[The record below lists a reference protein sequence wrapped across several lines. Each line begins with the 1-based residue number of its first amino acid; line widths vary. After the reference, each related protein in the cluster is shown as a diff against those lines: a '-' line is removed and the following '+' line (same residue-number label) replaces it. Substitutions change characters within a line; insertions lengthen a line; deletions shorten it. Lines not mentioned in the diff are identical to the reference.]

1 MFRGGEVGGSSE
13 RICVEAGNRQFFTS
27 FHVITIVIMARTTD
41 MKSIIRIANCLAAM
55 MPRRVAFAFFIM
67 TILTAWGND
76 GVYYTSGNH
85 LVPLQETDISVRK
98 EVLTISLMDNGYARV
113 DVQYEF
119 WNPGAAKRVTMGFEA
134 DPPYNDDYR
143 FHPSGKHPN
152 INSFTVEMNGR
163 RLVYRNAAC
172 VMDGNSDRPLSLP
185 LHFVD
190 TSKKYFVWD
199 NNALFETGVDTDEY
213 GNPANYDVGIDF
225 TYVYYF
231 DANFEPGLN
240 RVHHTYVYRM
250 SIVAGIPY
258 MVNYKLTPAARWAGG
273 KIDDFTL
280 VIRADNTAKHF
291 LVGDSVFG
299 NGKFTVSEGMGK
311 TRRKWHYSDR
321 CTEVTLRN
329 GAVTLHRTGF
339 RPTSEMYI
347 AAVGIDDIYDSRDNS
362 MLVGGTY
369 DRSFNFLSWPF
380 YERGNIKPA
389 DKAFRQRVIRNLP
402 YASRGHVFKD
412 KRLREYF
419 ERLWWYMPDPTYK
432 DNTDDFT
439 PADWEC
445 VNYKEK

>member
-1 MFRGGEVGGSSE
+1 M
-13 RICVEAGNRQFFTS
+13 
-27 FHVITIVIMARTTD
+27 
-41 MKSIIRIANCLAAM
+41 
-55 MPRRVAFAFFIM
+55 
-67 TILTAWGND
+67 
-76 GVYYTSGNH
+76 
-85 LVPLQETDISVRK
+85 
-98 EVLTISLMDNGYARV
+98 
-113 DVQYEF
+113 
-119 WNPGAAKRVTMGFEA
+119 
-134 DPPYNDDYR
+134 
-143 FHPSGKHPN
+143 
-152 INSFTVEMNGR
+152 
-163 RLVYRNAAC
+163 
-172 VMDGNSDRPLSLP
+172 
-185 LHFVD
+185 
-190 TSKKYFVWD
+190 
-199 NNALFETGVDTDEY
+199 
-213 GNPANYDVGIDF
+213 
-225 TYVYYF
+225 
-231 DANFEPGLN
+231 
-240 RVHHTYVYRM
+240 
-250 SIVAGIPY
+250 
-258 MVNYKLTPAARWAGG
+258 
-273 KIDDFTL
+273 
-280 VIRADNTAKHF
+280 
-291 LVGDSVFG
+291 VGDSVFG